1 MFRFTLYDAVGLVVG
16 LAILGG
22 LFILLKR
29 EFSGR
34 SPGRDERIT
43 VHQAKAEL
51 RRRYAN
57 GERSAVAEYLEQF
70 PHLRSRVDWVLDLV
84 YEEYCLREEV
94 GEVPDRERFL
104 AVYSPWRSELEKQ
117 LRFHDILNELI

>member
-29 EFSGR
+29 DFSGR
-34 SPGRDERIT
+34 SPGRNERIT
-43 VHQAKAEL
+43 AHQAKVEL

-57 GERSAVAEYLEQF
+57 GERATVAEYLDQF
-70 PHLRSRVDWVLDLV
+70 PHLRSRVDWVIGLV

-94 GEVPDRERFL
+94 GEAPDREQFL

-117 LRFHDILNELI
+117 LRYHDILKKLI